1 MNTLKLLQ
9 TYMHIE
15 TKSIQLSNSV
25 CFALFLQDSK
35 GRICAKMSSFFPF
48 FKTKPVIWQ
57 AEKNKKTIIYC
68 LLRKKYIAKNER
80 ILFMRLFFVMN
91 KKLT

>member
-1 MNTLKLLQ
+1 
-9 TYMHIE
+9 MHIE

-57 AEKNKKTIIYC
+57 AEKKQKNYYLLSFEKKVYS
-68 LLRKKYIAKNER
+68 KK
-80 ILFMRLFFVMN
+80 
-91 KKLT
+91 